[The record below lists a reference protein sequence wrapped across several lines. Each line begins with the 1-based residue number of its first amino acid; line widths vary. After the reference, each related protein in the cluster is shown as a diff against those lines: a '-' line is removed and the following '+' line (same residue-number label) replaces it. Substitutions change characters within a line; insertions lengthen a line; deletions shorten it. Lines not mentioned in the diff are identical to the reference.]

1 MVECQTK
8 ILPLSMS
15 KKSLAWCYLLFL
27 GIIWGGSFILMKRGM
42 HALDGSDL
50 FNSTQVAA
58 LRMGIA
64 GIILLPI
71 TLLNLKKIQNKKTF
85 PVGIFSLFL

>member
-8 ILPLSMS
+8 ILPLHMS

-42 HALDGSDL
+42 HALDGTDL
-50 FNSTQVAA
+50 FSSTQVAA

-64 GIILLPI
+64 GIVLLPI
-71 TLLNLKKIQNKKTF
+71 TLLNFKKIQH
-85 PVGIFSLFL
+85 